1 MYGASTPSSCCLPAA
16 KDDNTAENQ
25 SNLLGPSLINSKSGL
40 LHKSENWTISR
51 SHFFVSC
58 CS

>member
-16 KDDNTAENQ
+16 KNDNTAENQ

-51 SHFFVSC
+51 LHFL
-58 CS
+58 